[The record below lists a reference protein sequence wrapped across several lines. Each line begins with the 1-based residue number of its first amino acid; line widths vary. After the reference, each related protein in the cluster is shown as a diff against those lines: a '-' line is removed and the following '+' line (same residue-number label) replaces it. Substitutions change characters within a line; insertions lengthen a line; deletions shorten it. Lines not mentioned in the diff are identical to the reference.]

1 MSAATLAAPS
11 RITPRLSLVDG
22 KFSPTNEVIEG
33 RYVVRLARTS
43 EEVEAALK
51 LRFEVFNLE
60 LVEGLA
66 SSFRTGRECDEF
78 DSDSQHSI
86 IIDRLQRR
94 IIGAYR
100 LRTYEIA
107 KTIQG
112 FHSSK
117 EFDLSALPHEILA
130 NAIEVGRVCVVKA
143 HRNSEAHVLLLKSLG
158 LCLMQNH
165 KRYVFG
171 TLSLATQ
178 DPMAAGRIFD
188 RLNSEGYLHPEY
200 RLRPNP
206 GFKCLWYRLPEAPQ
220 SDGAI
225 SSWLKICLQFGAKLC
240 GPPAINRQFSTI
252 DFPIFMDGILLEE
265 MTGQISFGTPQSLQ
279 HEWTRPDN

>member
-1 MSAATLAAPS
+1 MSAPTLAAPAQF
-11 RITPRLSLVDG
+11 TPRLSLVDA
-22 KFSPTNEVIEG
+22 KFSAAHEVIEG

-60 LVEGLA
+60 LGEGLA

-78 DSDSQHSI
+78 DLDSQHAI

-107 KTIQG
+107 KTIRG
-112 FHSSK
+112 FHSSR

-130 NAIEVGRVCVVKA
+130 NAIEVGRVCVIKA
-143 HRNSEAHVLLLKSLG
+143 HRNSEAHILLLKSLG

-171 TLSLATQ
+171 TLSLSTQ

-188 RLNSEGYLHPEY
+188 RLSTEGYLHPEY
-200 RLRPNP
+200 RLRPYP
-206 GFKCLWYRLPEAPQ
+206 GFKCLWSKLPETNQ

-225 SSWLKICLQFGAKLC
+225 SSWLKICLQLGAKLC
-240 GPPAINRQFSTI
+240 GPPAINRQFRTI
-252 DFPIFMDGILLEE
+252 DFPIFLDGMQLHE
-265 MTGQISFGTPQSLQ
+265 MTGQISFGTPPSLQ
-279 HEWTRPDN
+279 